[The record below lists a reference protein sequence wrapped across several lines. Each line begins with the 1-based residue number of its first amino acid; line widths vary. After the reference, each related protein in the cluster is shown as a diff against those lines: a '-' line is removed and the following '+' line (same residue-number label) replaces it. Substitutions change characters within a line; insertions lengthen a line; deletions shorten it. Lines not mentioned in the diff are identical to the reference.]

1 MTSGSFASDYTL
13 RSEPGI
19 NSYWSGFSA
28 CPRSTAPNSFDPACA
43 KLRLR
48 NQRILAFRAR
58 LGYNFYVAVAVG
70 FIALA
75 NVSAEF
81 GVVMLIYLDLGI
93 EETTNFRQLLTSGAI
108 REGIVK
114 GALLRLRPKSMT
126 VAVILA
132 GLLPMF
138 FSQGAGVDVMRRIAT
153 PLVGGMI
160 TAPLLSLVVLP
171 VLYDWLQC
179 RNATQR

>member
-1 MTSGSFASDYTL
+1 VRFW
-13 RSEPGI
+13 P
-19 NSYWSGFSA
+19 
-28 CPRSTAPNSFDPACA
+28 
-43 KLRLR
+43 
-48 NQRILAFRAR
+48 
-58 LGYNFYVAVAVG
+58 
-70 FIALA
+70 
-75 NVSAEF
+75 
-81 GVVMLIYLDLGI
+81 
-93 EETTNFRQLLTSGAI
+93 
-108 REGIVK
+108 K
-114 GALLRLRPKSMT
+114 GMT

-138 FSQGAGVDVMRRIAT
+138 FSQGAGADVMRRIAT